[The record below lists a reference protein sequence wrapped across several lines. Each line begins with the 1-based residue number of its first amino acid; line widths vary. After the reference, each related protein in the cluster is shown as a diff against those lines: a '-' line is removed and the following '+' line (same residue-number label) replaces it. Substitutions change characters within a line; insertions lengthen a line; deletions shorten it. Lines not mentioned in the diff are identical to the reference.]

1 MKSFLQGDLELHMI
15 TESFPHITRSCIP
28 KLRWVCSQAIRR
40 PEMRVATAKAKTV
53 IVIAT
58 SRLKADY
65 VDDDGGDDDDDS
77 LFRHRHHR
85 HHQRR

>member
-1 MKSFLQGDLELHMI
+1 MI

-65 VDDDGGDDDDDS
+65 VDDDGGDDDDDDDDDS
-77 LFRHRHHR
+77 LSSSSSSSSSTAMTS
-85 HHQRR
+85 